1 MIGAIV
7 LAAGAS
13 KRFGGDKRKAK
24 INEEFS
30 VLSKTIANVANL
42 VNSVLVV
49 LRVDDQSFKKELQTQ
64 VHSPNVYYFLAP
76 DSALGMGHS
85 LSNAMTAQDDLTA
98 AMIVLGDMPFV
109 NRESLKLL
117 ISTYT
122 AHADSAPIVLPTLQG
137 KFGHPVI
144 FDRAYFEEMS
154 QLKGDRGAKPII
166 DAHKDKIL
174 TIELEDLGII
184 RDIDTPTDL

>member
-7 LAAGAS
+7 LAAGTS

-98 AMIVLGDMPFV
+98 
-109 NRESLKLL
+109 SL
-117 ISTYT
+117 
-122 AHADSAPIVLPTLQG
+122 
-137 KFGHPVI
+137 
-144 FDRAYFEEMS
+144 R
-154 QLKGDRGAKPII
+154 RG
-166 DAHKDKIL
+166 
-174 TIELEDLGII
+174 
-184 RDIDTPTDL
+184 